1 VPDPDEGVVL
11 VDRVPLGHA
20 VDGRRRDQHDPP
32 DAGLER
38 GAERDG
44 RLLDVDRPDC
54 VARDLDGER
63 RRGVDEDFGA
73 CHEPSRVGTEAHI
86 AVDLLDTPRERRIV
100 EWREI
105 EDADGVPL
113 ADQAPGEV
121 QAEEAR
127 AAGDRDEHGAER

>member
-32 DAGLER
+32 HAGLER
-38 GAERDG
+38 SAERDG
-44 RLLDVDRPDC
+44 RPLDVDRPDR

-63 RRGVDEDFGA
+63 RRGVDEDVGA
-73 CHEPSRVGTEAHI
+73 RHEPSCVGREAHV
-86 AVDLLDTPRERRIV
+86 AADLLDTPGERRIV
-100 EWREI
+100 ERREI
-105 EDADGVPL
+105 EDADDVPV